1 MSETPHRRDRLM
13 QGPDLLFCYGTLQF
27 DAVLEA
33 LLGRIPDRTPVS
45 APGYRAAALAA
56 RVYPGLV
63 RASDRSAA
71 GVLLTDLSSAR
82 HE

>member
-1 MSETPHRRDRLM
+1 M
-13 QGPDLLFCYGTLQF
+13 QGPDLLFCYSTLQF

-33 LLGRIPDRTPVS
+33 LLGRIPDRTPVC
-45 APGYRAAALAA
+45 APGYRAATLAA

-71 GVLLTDLSSAR
+71 GLLLTDLSSAR